1 MTPEEFADIITS
13 KCILNEAKGMERVL
27 LDPPGRAPHPE
38 LIKLSRWYR
47 AQSDSDKELIKQLMT
62 MSSKGAIFGLFCA
75 LDGVSRIDD
84 GDEPGELELWY
95 TRHNQRHL
103 LNPQSGPMLH
113 DLLPNDFED

>member
-1 MTPEEFADIITS
+1 MTPEEFVGIIDK
-13 KCILNEAKGMERVL
+13 KCVRLLVTGEEQTL
-27 LDPPGRAPHPE
+27 LDPPGRSPHPS
-38 LIKLSRWYR
+38 LIKLSQWYR
-47 AQSDSDKELIKQLMT
+47 SQSEDDREMIKQLIT
-62 MSSKGAIFGLFCA
+62 ESSRGAIFHFFCT

-113 DLLPNDFED
+113 DLLPNAFEE